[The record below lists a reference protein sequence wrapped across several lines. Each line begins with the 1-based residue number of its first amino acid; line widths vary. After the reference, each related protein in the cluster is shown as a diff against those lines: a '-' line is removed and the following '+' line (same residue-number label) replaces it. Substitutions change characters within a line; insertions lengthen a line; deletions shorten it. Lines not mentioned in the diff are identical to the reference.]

1 MTTLAPP
8 SSTKASTLAFA
19 LAFLPKARRDDA
31 LVFYRFCRTVDD
43 IADSPDLPPS
53 EKREQLDEWLAAVE
67 ECSLPRELET
77 LVQRYEVDRTL
88 LAEIIRGCATDIE
101 SVRFSDL
108 PALEKYCWR
117 VACAV
122 GLVSVRIFGCEG
134 ESADVYAEQL
144 GHALQLTNILR
155 DVAEDASMGRIY
167 LPLDD
172 LEKFGVTEAELLRGQ
187 PGPGFLPLMRCQAT
201 RARTRFAAATP
212 PLAQWHHL
220 RSPEIMRAFY
230 EKILAR
236 LEAANFPVF
245 EKRIRLG
252 RVEKLS
258 TALATLLQPRKKSPP
273 R

>member
-19 LAFLPKARRDDA
+19 LAFLPKARRDDS
-31 LVFYRFCRTVDD
+31 LTFYRFCRTVDD
-43 IADSPDLPPS
+43 IADSPDLAPS
-53 EKREQLDEWLAAVE
+53 EKRKQLDEWLAAVE
-67 ECSLPRELET
+67 DRSLPHELEAI
-77 LVQRYEVDRTL
+77 VQRYEIDRSL
-88 LAEIIRGCATDIE
+88 LAEIVRGCAMDIE
-101 SVRFSDL
+101 SVRFPDL
-108 PALEKYCWR
+108 PALETYCWR

-122 GLVSVRIFGCEG
+122 GLVSVRIFGCHG
-134 ESADVYAEQL
+134 DAANAYAEQL

-187 PGPGFLPLMRCQAT
+187 PGPGFLPLMLCQAA

-212 PLAQWHHL
+212 PLAEWHRL

-236 LEAANFPVF
+236 LESADFPVF

-252 RVEKLS
+252 RVEKFS
-258 TALATLLQPRKKSPP
+258 TALAILLRPREKSPLS
-273 R
+273 